1 MKFYKLIT
9 IILIVFLK
17 TETLLSKNNLFNVN
31 NIELEKVD
39 KISNNELTNQA
50 IKKGFNHLI
59 AKILLKKDV
68 DKLSNLSFKSIKELV
83 SYYRVSNSTDKKKN
97 KEILNFSIT
106 FDKDKIHNLFFN
118 RQILYS
124 EIVDRELYILP
135 ILVKDDEIFIF
146 NNNFFYDSWNKI
158 YKSKK
163 VSLIEFILPLENIEI
178 IQSINNSKNDLI
190 NLEIDSLFPEYK
202 DKNSALILIESNNHQ
217 NGKIYIKSRIE
228 GKKISKSLIFKK
240 QNDETITLNE
250 IIISKTKRELVN
262 MVKSENLIDIQTPSF
277 LTVKLELNKK
287 NNLVELSSRLKN
299 IDLIEKV
306 YVQEF
311 NKDFMNLKIKYLG
324 KLAKMINQLKSQNIS
339 LQLINE
345 QWVIKT
351 L

>member
-1 MKFYKLIT
+1 MKFYKLII

-17 TETLLSKNNLFNVN
+17 TKTLLSENNLFNVN
-31 NIELEKVD
+31 NIELEKKD

-50 IKKGFNHLI
+50 IKKGFNQLI
-59 AKILLKKDV
+59 VKILLKEDV

-83 SYYRVSNSTDKKKN
+83 SYYRISNLTKEKN
-97 KEILNFSIT
+97 KEMLNFSIS
-106 FDKDKIHNLFFN
+106 FDKDKIHNLFFKN
-118 RQILYS
+118 KILYS
-124 EIVDRELYILP
+124 EIVDKDLYILP
-135 ILVKDDEIFIF
+135 ILEKDDEIFIF
-146 NNNFFYDSWNKI
+146 NNNFFYDTWNKI
-158 YKSKK
+158 NKK
-163 VSLIEFILPLENIEI
+163 NSLIEFILPLENIEI
-178 IQSINNSKNDLI
+178 IQKINKSKNDLI
-190 NLEIDSLFPEYK
+190 NLEIDLLFPEYK
-202 DKNSALILIESNNHQ
+202 DKNFALILIERNNDQ

-228 GKKISKSLIFKK
+228 GKKISKSLIFKR
-240 QNDETITLNE
+240 QDNETIALNE

-277 LTVKLELNKK
+277 LIVNLDLNKK
-287 NNLVELSSRLKN
+287 NNLVELKSRLKN
-299 IDLIEKV
+299 IDLIENV

-324 KLAKMINQLKSQNIS
+324 KLEKIINQLKSENIS